1 MKHIDSMTLLRLK
14 IIGGY
19 ISLIALFTVASI
31 IVVCKSGDLEEN
43 SKRYRENIDR
53 RAFSEGAFLQLFDLT
68 QLGGQAVIWDSTR
81 IAAYEKKE
89 KCVMLTLD
97 SMITTIPDSA
107 QVRRVKEIK
116 QLVTEKKSYL
126 MAIHQDLEQLRDVS
140 GLMQQKMPQII
151 HQANRA
157 NQLLTDEVSENL
169 KENRHKTTGMFGWLK
184 SKKKANAETEAENQ
198 QALKRARQQTDRIL
212 TSLAADIQ
220 QSQERSANQLFQ
232 HMDDLVRKE
241 SLLNEKITQ
250 LAREFNTEDSQMRK
264 FGSTH
269 LMTHQRDTLHL
280 VMWFGFAAFLLAVL
294 FYWLFHRDANKRQ
307 RNKILLEQSN
317 RHNEELL
324 TLRQNMMLTVSHDL
338 RSPLT
343 SIMGYADLIAETTK
357 DEKCR
362 QYEEAIRQSS
372 DHMLT
377 LLNTLLSYYRLDTG
391 KEEVEM
397 IPFRVKDVLSSLL
410 VEYEPIA
417 DMKNVEIESTF
428 TGDDTVVMGDRKRIL
443 QIAGNILS
451 NAIKFTKKGTV
462 KVDVAYEAN
471 TITIKVH
478 DTGTGMSEEQ
488 MKRIFAP
495 FSRLENADTQ
505 DGFGLGLSIAK
516 ALADLL
522 GGSIDVES
530 HVGFGSLFTVTIPVV
545 EGDEEIPQ
553 LADKSTAILPE
564 GLRIAIVDDDFT
576 VLKMTVEM
584 LTKKN
589 VQAVGCPTVDELFER
604 MRKSDYDLIIT
615 DIKLGGMSGFD
626 LLELLRDANI
636 GNSKSVPILAMTGR
650 TERKTEDFIDAGFSG
665 CLLKP
670 FSYAELTQAIANSV
684 KEDATFKIPK
694 ADFTILLQGEDDVNG
709 MLTLLVEQT
718 EAEVSE
724 LKSAQETGDVQT
736 ITFLQHK
743 LEPRWE
749 ILGIVKPMLKLRDA
763 LKGKGDMGKA
773 IENVVKTAEQ
783 LISQAKEKM
792 EGGQHEQIQGLDC

>member
-1 MKHIDSMTLLRLK
+1 MKNMDSLTQLRLK
-14 IIGGY
+14 IMGGY
-19 ISLIALFTVASI
+19 VSLIALFIAASI
-31 IVVCKSGDLEEN
+31 IVVCKSGCLEEN
-43 SKRYRENIDR
+43 SKRYKENIDR

-68 QLGGQAVIWDSTR
+68 QLGGQAAIWDSTR

-89 KCVMLTLD
+89 KCVMMTLD
-97 SMITTIPDSA
+97 SMIMTIPDTA

-116 QLVTEKKSYL
+116 QLVSEKKGYL
-126 MAIHQDLEQLRDVS
+126 LAIHQDLDQLRDVS
-140 GLMQQKMPQII
+140 GLMQEKMPQII
-151 HQANRA
+151 QQANRA
-157 NQLLTDEVSENL
+157 NQQLTDEVSENL

-184 SKKKANAETEAENQ
+184 SKKKANAETEAENNR
-198 QALKRARQQTDRIL
+198 ALHRAKQQTDRIL
-212 TSLAADIQ
+212 TSLATDIQ

-232 HMDDLVRKE
+232 HMEDLVRKE

-250 LAREFNTEDSQMRK
+250 LASEFNAEDSQMRK
-264 FGSTH
+264 LGSTH
-269 LMTHQRDTLHL
+269 LMSHQRETLHL
-280 VMWFGFAAFLLAVL
+280 VMWFGFAAFILAL
-294 FYWLFHRDANKRQ
+294 IFYWLFHRDANERHRSKM
-307 RNKILLEQSN
+307 LLEQSN

-324 TLRQNMMLTVSHDL
+324 TLRKNMMLTVSHDL

-357 DEKCR
+357 DEKCK

-372 DHMLT
+372 DRMLT

-397 IPFRVKDVLSSLL
+397 VPFRVKNLISSLL

-417 DMKNVEIESTF
+417 EMKNVEIESMF

-443 QIAGNILS
+443 QIGSNLLS

-462 KVDVAYEAN
+462 KVGVTYETN
-471 TITIKVH
+471 TITMQIH

-488 MKRIFAP
+488 IKRIFAP
-495 FSRLENADTQ
+495 FSRLDNADTQ
-505 DGFGLGLSIAK
+505 EGFGLGLSIAK
-516 ALADLL
+516 ALVELL
-522 GGSIDVES
+522 GGRIDVES
-530 HVGFGSLFTVTIPVV
+530 YIGFGSKFTVAIPVV
-545 EGDEEIPQ
+545 EGDEEILQ
-553 LADKSTAILPE
+553 LSDRNTAILPE
-564 GLRIAIVDDDFT
+564 GLRIAVVDDDVT
-576 VLKMTVEM
+576 VLRMTVEM

-589 VQAVGCPTVDELFER
+589 VQAVGCPTADDLFDR

-650 TERKTEDFIDAGFSG
+650 TERKAEDFIDAGFSG

-694 ADFTILLQGEDDVNG
+694 ADFTTLLQGEDDVNG

-718 EAEVSE
+718 ETEVSE
-724 LKSAQETGDVQT
+724 LKSALETGDVQT
-736 ITFLQHK
+736 ISFLQHK
-743 LEPRWE
+743 LESRWE
-749 ILGIVKPMLKLRDA
+749 LLGIVKPMLKLRDA

-792 EGGQHEQIQGLDC
+792 EGGAE